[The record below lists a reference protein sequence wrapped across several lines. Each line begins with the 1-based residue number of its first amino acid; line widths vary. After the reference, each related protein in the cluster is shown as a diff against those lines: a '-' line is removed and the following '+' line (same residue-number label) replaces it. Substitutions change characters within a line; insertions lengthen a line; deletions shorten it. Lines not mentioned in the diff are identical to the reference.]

1 MEKLLNALRETLA
14 QLGLDEQAIN
24 AALEEAVAKATTE
37 DNPSEGDPA
46 LPPAEGDVPPLTP
59 EVPVDEVPS
68 DVPPSADL
76 PTDDVPP
83 AEGDVVPP
91 EEVVPPVAP
100 AEPAVPPFDPT
111 PILEQ
116 MTSLQGELE
125 EYKKANE
132 GLLARVQSLEEA
144 LKNAGVISEGNPVN
158 EVGDVLP
165 SAAPQSPTDD
175 VFGDVM
181 REINGGKRY

>member
-14 QLGLDEQAIN
+14 QLGLDEQAID
-24 AALEEAVAKATTE
+24 AALEEAMAKASAE
-37 DNPSEGDPA
+37 EDPA
-46 LPPAEGDVPPLTP
+46 PASDPEVPSQEGGVPPTEP
-59 EVPVDEVPS
+59 EVPVEEVPS
-68 DVPPSADL
+68 EVPSADL
-76 PTDDVPP
+76 PTDEVPP
-83 AEGDVVPP
+83 TEGEPVPP
-91 EEVVPPVAP
+91 EEVVPPV
-100 AEPAVPPFDPT
+100 EPEVPPVPPFDPT

-116 MTSLQGELE
+116 VNALQGQLD

-144 LKNAGVISEGNPVN
+144 LKSAGVISEGNPVN
-158 EVGDVLP
+158 EVGDERP

-181 REINGGKRY
+181 RELNGGKRY